1 MVRGQAVSVMTIAA
15 LARAGGVGVE
25 TVRYYQRRGLLET
38 PARSETGGRGG
49 SVRQYGEP
57 DVRRLRFIRSAQAAG
72 FTLQQISELIA
83 LDATDDRARA
93 RELATER
100 ITALDAKIAELTAA
114 RGALSRLA
122 RECSGGS
129 AGACPIITAFADA

>member
-1 MVRGQAVSVMTIAA
+1 MTIAG
-15 LARAGGVGVE
+15 LASAGGVGVE

-38 PARSETGGRGG
+38 PDRPGSDGHGG
-49 SVRQYGEP
+49 SVRHYGAQ

-72 FTLQQISELIA
+72 FTLEQIAELIA

-100 ITALDAKIAELTAA
+100 IRALDAKIAGLKEA
-114 RGALSRLA
+114 RDALSRLA
-122 RECSGGS
+122 RACGGGS
-129 AGACPIITAFADA
+129 AGPCPIITAFADAADHNS